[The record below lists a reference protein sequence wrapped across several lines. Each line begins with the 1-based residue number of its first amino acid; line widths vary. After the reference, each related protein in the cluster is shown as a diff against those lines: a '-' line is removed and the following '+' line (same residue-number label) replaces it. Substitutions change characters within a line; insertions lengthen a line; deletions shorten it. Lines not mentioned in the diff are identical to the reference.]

1 MKTKISSVMSIILNT
16 SGSVLILQ
24 DRRKRWTLAGGQID
38 KGESQTK
45 ALLRE
50 VKEETGL
57 KIKLLKKLWTST
69 KRYGKKHK
77 KRAKIF
83 LSLISKKAIK
93 KLKLSFEHLKAKWV
107 KPKAAFK
114 KLISRHAKALKNLI

>member
-1 MKTKISSVMSIILNT
+1 MKISSVMSIILNT
-16 SGSVLILQ
+16 SGHILILK

-38 KGESQTK
+38 KNESPVQ

-69 KRYGKKHK
+69 KKYGKKSK

-83 LSLISKKAIK
+83 LSLISKKAIR

-107 KPKAAFK
+107 KPKVALG
-114 KLISRHAKALKNLI
+114 KLIPRHAKALKALL

>member
-1 MKTKISSVMSIILNT
+1 MKISSVMSIILNT
-16 SGSVLILQ
+16 SGSVLILK
-24 DRRKRWTLAGGQID
+24 DRRKRWTLAGGQVD

-50 VKEETGL
+50 VREETGL
-57 KIKLLKKLWTST
+57 KIKLLKKLWKTT
-69 KRYGKKHK
+69 KKYGKKSK

-83 LSLISKKAIK
+83 LSLISKKASR

-107 KPKAAFK
+107 KPKQALK
-114 KLISRHAKALKNLI
+114 KLINRHAKALKGLL